1 MKKMWNLG
9 VILVALILLTPL
21 TADAQ
26 RRERRARQ
34 KAQIEGRGIR
44 IEREECEELA
54 MDITQPNMRAA
65 GNAVSQNESMATS
78 MALNNARAELAA
90 QLEVYVNGCLR
101 TFDQQYA
108 SENGMSYDGK
118 SSRVQSSYFA
128 QILKN
133 VRPIKKNTYMKDGRY
148 NVYVC
153 IEMSPEQATELQR
166 QLSQD
171 QILSIDVQERQFLE
185 EMRMMR
191 QTYIEEQNRA
201 EER

>member
-9 VILVALILLTPL
+9 VILVALILLCPL

-90 QLEVYVNGCLR
+90 QLEIYVNGCLR

-108 SENGMSYDGK
+108 SENGMNYDGK
-118 SSRVQSSYFA
+118 SSRVQFSYFA

-133 VRPIKKNTYMKDGRY
+133 VRPIKKNTYMKEGRY

-153 IEMSPEQATELQR
+153 IEMSPE
-166 QLSQD
+166 
-171 QILSIDVQERQFLE
+171 
-185 EMRMMR
+185 
-191 QTYIEEQNRA
+191 
-201 EER
+201 

>member
-9 VILVALILLTPL
+9 VILVTLMLLCPQTVE
-21 TADAQ
+21 AQ
-26 RRERRARQ
+26 RRERKARE
-34 KAQIEGRGIR
+34 KAQTEARGVMIQ
-44 IEREECEELA
+44 REECEELA

-65 GNAVSQNESMATS
+65 GNAVSQSESMATS

-108 SENGMSYDGK
+108 SENGMTYDGK
-118 SSRVQSSYFA
+118 STRVQSSYFA

-133 VRPIKKNTYMKDGRY
+133 VRPIKKNTYFKDGRY

-153 IEMSPEQATELQR
+153 VEMSPEQATEIQR

-171 QILSIDVQERQFLE
+171 QILSIDVQEERFLE
-185 EMRMMR
+185 EMRVMR
-191 QTYIEEQNRA
+191 QAYIEEQSRA
-201 EER
+201 QSR